1 MKSITLG
8 ITFDDVLL
16 VPQESDVR
24 PADVQLGTR
33 LTKRLTLMA
42 PLLSSAMD
50 TVTEA
55 RMAIAMAELGGIGIL
70 HRNCTVKEQ
79 VNMVHDAKKSF
90 STRSARSKNNA
101 LRLVGAAIGP
111 HDIDRAKALDRA
123 GADVISIDCAHAH
136 KPGIVAD
143 AKKIKKAIKA
153 DLIIGNIATAAA
165 AKALIGIAD
174 ALKVG
179 VGPGSICTTRIIAG
193 VGVPQLT
200 AIMDVTSVAR
210 KAKIPVIADGGIR
223 YSGDIVKALA
233 AGADTVMLGG
243 LFAGTDEAPGEIVTI
258 NGKKYK
264 AYRGMGS
271 LGAMQKGESTDR
283 YFQKGAK
290 KYVPEGVEGIVPAK
304 GPIADIIFH
313 LLGGLRSGMGYVGAR
328 TIIELQKRAQFI
340 QITPAGRAESHPHS
354 ITIARQAPNY
364 NPT

>member
-1 MKSITLG
+1 MKSIALG

-16 VPQESDVR
+16 VPQESDIR
-24 PADVQLGTR
+24 PSEVHLGTK
-33 LTKRLTLMA
+33 LTKRLTLMV

-70 HRNCTVKEQ
+70 HRNCTIKEQ
-79 VNMVHDAKKSF
+79 VAMVEEVKK
-90 STRSARSKNNA
+90 KK

-123 GADVISIDCAHAH
+123 GVDVISIDCAHAH
-136 KPGIVAD
+136 KPGIVTD

-165 AKALIGIAD
+165 AKALLPVAD

-200 AIMDVTSVAR
+200 AIMDVASVAR

-233 AGADTVMLGG
+233 AGAYTVMLGG

-271 LGAMQKGESTDR
+271 LGALNKGLSADR
-283 YFQKGAK
+283 YFSPSGGSPARGQKGTK

-304 GPIADIIFH
+304 GPLADVVFH
-313 LLGGLRSGMGYVGAR
+313 LLGGLRSGMGYVGAK
-328 TIIELQKRAQFI
+328 TIAELQTRAQFI

-354 ITIARQAPNY
+354 ITIAKQAPNY
-364 NPT
+364 SL

>member
-1 MKSITLG
+1 
-8 ITFDDVLL
+8 TFDDVLL
-16 VPQESDVR
+16 IPQESDVR
-24 PADVQLGTR
+24 PSEVHLGTKM
-33 LTKRLTLMA
+33 TKRLTLMA

-50 TVTEA
+50 TVTET

-70 HRNCTVKEQ
+70 HRNCTIKEQ
-79 VNMVHDAKKSF
+79 VAMVEEVKK
-90 STRSARSKNNA
+90 KK

-123 GADVISIDCAHAH
+123 CADVISIDCAHAH

-165 AKALIGIAD
+165 AKTLITVAD

-200 AIMDVTSVAR
+200 AIMDVASVAS
-210 KAKIPVIADGGIR
+210 KAHIPVIADGGIR

-243 LFAGTDEAPGEIVTI
+243 LFAGTDETPGEIVTI

-290 KYVPEGVEGIVPAK
+290 KYVPEGVEGVVPSK
-304 GPIADIIFH
+304 GPLADVVFH

-328 TIIELQKRAQFI
+328 TITELQSRAQFI

-354 ITIARQAPNY
+354 ITIAKQAPNY
-364 NPT
+364 TI

>member
-1 MKSITLG
+1 MKALPIG

-16 VPQESDVR
+16 VPQESDIR
-24 PADVQLGTR
+24 PSEVHLGTK

-42 PLLSSAMD
+42 PLCSSAMD

-70 HRNCTVKEQ
+70 HRNCTIKEQ
-79 VNMVHDAKKSF
+79 VAMVEEVKK
-90 STRSARSKNNA
+90 KK
-101 LRLVGAAIGP
+101 LRLAGAAIGP
-111 HDIDRAKALDRA
+111 HDLDRAKALDRA
-123 GADVISIDCAHAH
+123 GVNVISIDCAHAH

-153 DLIIGNIATAAA
+153 DLIVGNIATAAA
-165 AKALIGIAD
+165 AKALLGVAD

-200 AIMDVTSVAR
+200 AIMDVASVAH

-243 LFAGTDEAPGEIVTI
+243 LFAGTDEAPGEIITI

-290 KYVPEGVEGIVPAK
+290 KYVPEGVEGVVPSK
-304 GPIADIIFH
+304 GSLADVVFH
-313 LLGGLRSGMGYVGAR
+313 LLGGLKSGMGYVGAR
-328 TIIELQKRAQFI
+328 TIIELHARAQFI

-354 ITIARQAPNY
+354 ITIAKQAPNY
-364 NPT
+364 TL

>member
-1 MKSITLG
+1 MKQLPIG

-16 VPQESDVR
+16 IPQESDIR
-24 PADVQLGTR
+24 PSEVHLGTK

-79 VNMVHDAKKSF
+79 AAMVEDVKK
-90 STRSARSKNNA
+90 KK

-153 DLIIGNIATAAA
+153 DLIVGNIATAAA
-165 AKALIGIAD
+165 AKALLGVAD

-200 AIMDVTSVAR
+200 AIMDVASVAR
-210 KAKIPVIADGGIR
+210 KANIPVIADGGIR

-233 AGADTVMLGG
+233 AGADSVMLGG
-243 LFAGTDEAPGEIVTI
+243 LFAGTDEAPGEIATI

-271 LGAMQKGESTDR
+271 LGALNKGLSADR
-283 YFQKGAK
+283 YASPNTGGSPRNGGTK
-290 KYVPEGVEGIVPAK
+290 KYVPEGVEGVVPSK
-304 GPIADIIFH
+304 GSLADVVFH
-313 LLGGLRSGMGYVGAR
+313 LLGGLKSGMGYVGAR
-328 TIIELQKRAQFI
+328 TITELQTRAQFI
-340 QITPAGRAESHPHS
+340 QITQAGRTESHPHS
-354 ITIARQAPNY
+354 ITIAKQAPNY
-364 NPT
+364 TL

>member
-1 MKSITLG
+1 MLSFPLG

-16 VPQESDVR
+16 IPQESDIR
-24 PADVQLGTR
+24 PADVSLGTK
-33 LTKRLTLMA
+33 LTKRLTLLA
-42 PLLSSAMD
+42 PLCSSAMD

-55 RMAIAMAELGGIGIL
+55 ALAIALAEEGGICIL
-70 HRNCTVKEQ
+70 HRNCTIKEQ
-79 VNMVHDAKKSF
+79 VKMVEEVKK
-90 STRSARSKNNA
+90 KK
-101 LRLVGAAIGP
+101 LRLCGAAIGP
-111 HDIDRAKALDRA
+111 HDLDRAKALDRA

-136 KPGIVAD
+136 KPGIIAD
-143 AKKIKKAIKA
+143 AKKIKKAIRA

-165 AKALIGIAD
+165 ARALIGVAD

-179 VGPGSICTTRIIAG
+179 VGPGSICTTRVIAG

-200 AIMDVTSVAR
+200 AIMDVVAVAR

-243 LFAGTDEAPGEIVTI
+243 LFAGTDEAPGDVVTV

-264 AYRGMGS
+264 SYRGMGS
-271 LGAMQKGESTDR
+271 LAAMQKGESTDR

-304 GPIADIIFH
+304 GPLHDVVFH

-328 TIIELQKRAQFI
+328 TIAELQKHAQFI
-340 QITPAGRAESHPHS
+340 QVTPAGRAESHPHS
-354 ITIARQAPNY
+354 ITIAKHAPNY
-364 NPT
+364 KRMTDDR